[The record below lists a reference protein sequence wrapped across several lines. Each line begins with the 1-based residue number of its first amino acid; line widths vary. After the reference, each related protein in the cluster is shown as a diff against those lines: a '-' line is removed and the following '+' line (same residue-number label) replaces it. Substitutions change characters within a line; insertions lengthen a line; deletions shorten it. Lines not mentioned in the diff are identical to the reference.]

1 MVLLCAVVSAYA
13 GNDVTIRARKYTV
26 RLDQMVME
34 PDRSEV

>member
-1 MVLLCAVVSAYA
+1 MVLLCAVVAAYA
-13 GNDVTIRARKYTV
+13 GNDVRIRARKYTV